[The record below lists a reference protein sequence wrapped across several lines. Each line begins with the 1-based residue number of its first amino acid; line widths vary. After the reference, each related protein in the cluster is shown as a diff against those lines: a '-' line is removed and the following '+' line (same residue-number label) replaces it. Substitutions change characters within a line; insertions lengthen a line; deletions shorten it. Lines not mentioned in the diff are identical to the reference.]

1 MHELN
6 WRRRCVKDQGKN
18 GRNLYNILD
27 QHLSERDSIDPS
39 KMKVLSSSF
48 EGSSANESFGMLT
61 DDSEFEYLLMQR
73 EIQSKS
79 TTQIRKKRKVE
90 SDDKSK
96 MIEFLRELVENQN
109 CNSEITITAK
119 ELKNAIT
126 EQANII
132 VSGFKDVMNCLL
144 EPKK

>member
-1 MHELN
+1 MN

>member
-1 MHELN
+1 MN

-39 KMKVLSSSF
+39 KMKVLSSGF

-73 EIQSKS
+73 ETQSKS

-90 SDDKSK
+90 LDDKSK

>member
-1 MHELN
+1 
-6 WRRRCVKDQGKN
+6 
-18 GRNLYNILD
+18 
-27 QHLSERDSIDPS
+27 
-39 KMKVLSSSF
+39 MKVLSSGF

-73 EIQSKS
+73 ETQSKS

-90 SDDKSK
+90 LDDKSK

>member
-1 MHELN
+1 MN

-27 QHLSERDSIDPS
+27 QHLSETDSIDPS
-39 KMKVLSSSF
+39 KMKVLSSGF

-73 EIQSKS
+73 ETQSKS

-109 CNSEITITAK
+109 CNNEITITAK

>member
-39 KMKVLSSSF
+39 KMKVLSSGF

-73 EIQSKS
+73 ETQSKS

-119 ELKNAIT
+119 ELKNTIT